1 MVVSFILSTCTA
13 AGTSVAPFTVQIF
26 DKAFGIPA
34 SAFSAILVARFA
46 LDGLTRPIIS
56 TFIDRSDDMMMSRG
70 PIHHGGPSVL
80 V

>member
-1 MVVSFILSTCTA
+1 MRLHWFMVVSFILSTCTA

-56 TFIDRSDDMMMSRG
+56 TFIDRSDDIMMSR
-70 PIHHGGPSVL
+70 IFSV
-80 V
+80 

>member
-1 MVVSFILSTCTA
+1 M
-13 AGTSVAPFTVQIF
+13 APFTVQIF

-56 TFIDRSDDMMMSRG
+56 TFIDRSDDIMMSR
-70 PIHHGGPSVL
+70 ISSV
-80 V
+80 